1 MLIFGQTQYS
11 VSISHVFWYVTDVGR
26 VDGAVVGI
34 FGGAVG
40 DDGGDGDDGVEFR
53 WRCRR

>member
-1 MLIFGQTQYS
+1 MLIHGQTQYS

>member
-1 MLIFGQTQYS
+1 MLIFGQTHS
-11 VSISHVFWYVTDVGR
+11 VSISHIFWYVIDVGG

-34 FGGAVG
+34 FGDAVG
-40 DDGGDGDDGVEFR
+40 ADGGDGGDGVEFR